1 MHQPIAG
8 LSHHEAPASSGRAML
23 WQDHRVESQISL
35 LGSICLSGTFLGC
48 YHSWITY
55 SVGGGCEENI
65 IAGWT
70 SPVGPVLGM
79 YFLPTVLTVEA
90 LCKDAALREQS
101 GAEAIFMVHM
111 TESH

>member
-8 LSHHEAPASSGRAML
+8 LSHHEAPASSRRAVL

-35 LGSICLSGTFLGC
+35 LGSICLSGTFPGC

-55 SVGGGCEENI
+55 SVGGSHEENI

-90 LCKDAALREQS
+90 LYKDAALREQS

>member
-1 MHQPIAG
+1 M
-8 LSHHEAPASSGRAML
+8 
-23 WQDHRVESQISL
+23 ESQISL

-111 TESH
+111 TESSVDLTVEINTEQNEAQTLCSYLMA

>member
-8 LSHHEAPASSGRAML
+8 LSLYEAPASSCRAML
-23 WQDHRVESQISL
+23 WQDHRMESQISL
-35 LGSICLSGTFLGC
+35 LGCICLSVTFPGC

-55 SVGGGCEENI
+55 SVGGGHEENI

-70 SPVGPVLGM
+70 SPAGPVLRM
-79 YFLPTVLTVEA
+79 YFLLTVLTVEA

-101 GAEAIFMVHM
+101 DAEAIFMIHM